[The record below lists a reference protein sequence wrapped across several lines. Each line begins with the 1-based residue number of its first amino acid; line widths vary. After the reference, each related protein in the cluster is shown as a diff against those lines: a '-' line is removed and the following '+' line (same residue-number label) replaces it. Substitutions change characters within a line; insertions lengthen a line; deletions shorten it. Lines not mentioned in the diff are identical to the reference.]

1 MGSLIQWRTWC
12 GPTRATVVSY
22 GQGIYGAASVSLRC
36 SDGYVQHFPSGLPKG
51 WTLAAR
57 PMEPRGYDVPC
68 DYNQCPHFARFL
80 VDERGAGDP
89 AQVCE
94 RHA

>member
-1 MGSLIQWRTWC
+1 MITT
-12 GPTRATVVSY
+12 TREA
-22 GQGIYGAASVSLRC
+22 QAAREL
-36 SDGYVQHFPSGLPKG
+36 
-51 WTLAAR
+51 AR

-94 RHA
+94 HHA